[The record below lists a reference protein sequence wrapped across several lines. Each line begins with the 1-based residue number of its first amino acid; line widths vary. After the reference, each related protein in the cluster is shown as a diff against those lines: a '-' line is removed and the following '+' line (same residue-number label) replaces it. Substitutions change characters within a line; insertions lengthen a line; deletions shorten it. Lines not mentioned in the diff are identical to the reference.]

1 MEEERVM
8 DKPEKADGGEGA
20 KVGEVL
26 GAVNPQSRRQ
36 AAAKLLLHDCGI
48 WDVVL
53 ARRKEPEKLNIRRFF
68 QL

>member
-1 MEEERVM
+1 M
-8 DKPEKADGGEGA
+8 DKPEKADGGKGT

-26 GAVNPQSRRQ
+26 GAVKLQSRRQ
-36 AAAKLLLHDCGI
+36 AAAKLLLDDCGI